1 MAKSSEWKKI
11 HVDTFDLQLDTN
23 NYRFPPQLKGLAQ
36 PQLLNALMNNYNV
49 DSIAE
54 SISEKGFYQHELL
67 VVVHE
72 GNKHIV
78 VEGNRRLAACKALLM
93 PDKLPNGHRRTFTQL
108 SSVTDLD

>member
-72 GNKHIV
+72 GNKHIDEFNADV
-78 VEGNRRLAACKALLM
+78 CVECIKHYDSLGKNVPCVADCTAEVR
-93 PDKLPNGHRRTFTQL
+93 
-108 SSVTDLD
+108 SVR